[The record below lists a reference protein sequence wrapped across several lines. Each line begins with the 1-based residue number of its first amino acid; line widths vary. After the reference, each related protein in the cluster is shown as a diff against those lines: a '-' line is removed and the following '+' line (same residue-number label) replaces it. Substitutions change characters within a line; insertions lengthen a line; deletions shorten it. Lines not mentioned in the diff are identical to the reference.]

1 MTTLDV
7 PITSHVTRQRWVRWL
22 PLAGTA
28 SAATFAIGTLTIG
41 EFPDSDTAPAA
52 LARYYAYHHD
62 SVARGGRLLTVAA
75 VLGGLFAAALVLRA
89 LRAPVA
95 AAVIAV
101 GGGAVLAHNEWAAA
115 SYTMVGHISTLR
127 DVTPQALQAWHL
139 AGAEFGA
146 GSSVAVLM
154 IGVALAGLLARA
166 VPMWLAWPGL
176 VLGLAQLLPGIW
188 GFWAGLVLVLWTL
201 VAGVVLSVTPVDDVS
216 R

>member
-7 PITSHVTRQRWVRWL
+7 PVTSRASREGWLRWL

-28 SAATFAIGTLTIG
+28 SALTFAIGTLTIG

-52 LARYYAYHHD
+52 LARYYAVHHD

-75 VLGGLFAAALVLRA
+75 VLGGIFAAALVLRS

-115 SYTMVGHISTLR
+115 SYTMVGHVSSLR

-146 GSSVAVLM
+146 GSSIAVLM
-154 IGVALAGLLARA
+154 IGVALAGLVARA

-176 VLGLAQLLPGIW
+176 LLGLAQLLPGLW

-201 VAGVVLSVTPVDDVS
+201 VA
-216 R
+216 